1 MIYLVG
7 SIFLTAYLTIS
18 FKICERLG
26 INTQRA
32 IVINY
37 LCAFL
42 TGLFM
47 ASDIPPAGEII
58 RMDWLPWAILMG
70 AIFVSFF
77 NLIALTVKKN
87 GVAVASVATK
97 LSLVIPFVFS
107 IFLYNEPAGWVKL
120 LGVAIALAGVV
131 LTCYPAGGFRGSA
144 GILLLPGIVFIGTG
158 ILDTI
163 IKYTEQRYVDPSN
176 QDIYLATC
184 FGFAFLAGLVV
195 MLARMITKREM
206 LNGKEILAGIAIGIP
221 NYFSIWCL
229 VKVLKEF
236 PDDSS
241 VILPVN
247 NIGIL
252 LVGTLVAAFAFR
264 EKLTVVNIIGI
275 FLAILSIILIS
286 VSL

>member
-1 MIYLVG
+1 MIYLIG
-7 SIFLTAYLTIS
+7 SIILTAYLTIS

-26 INTQRA
+26 INTQRT

-37 LCAFL
+37 LVAFA
-42 TGLFM
+42 TGLVM
-47 ASDIPPAGEII
+47 ARDVPPAGEVMK
-58 RMDWLPWAILMG
+58 MDWLPWAVLMG
-70 AIFVSFF
+70 AIFVTFF

-97 LSLVIPFVFS
+97 LSLVIPFIFS
-107 IFLYNEPAGWVKL
+107 VILYNEPAGFIKL
-120 LGVAIALAGVV
+120 AGVLIALVGVV
-131 LTCYPAGGFRGSA
+131 LTCYPKGGFRSA

-158 ILDTI
+158 LLDTI
-163 IKYTEQRYVDPSN
+163 IKYTEQRFVQPAN

-195 MLARMITKREM
+195 MITRMIRLGER
-206 LNGKEILAGIAIGIP
+206 LHWKEILAGIAIGIP

-236 PDDSS
+236 PADSS

-252 LVGTLVAAFAFR
+252 LVGTLVAAFAFKER
-264 EKLTVVNIIGI
+264 LSAVNITGI
-275 FLAILSIILIS
+275 ILAVGAIILIS